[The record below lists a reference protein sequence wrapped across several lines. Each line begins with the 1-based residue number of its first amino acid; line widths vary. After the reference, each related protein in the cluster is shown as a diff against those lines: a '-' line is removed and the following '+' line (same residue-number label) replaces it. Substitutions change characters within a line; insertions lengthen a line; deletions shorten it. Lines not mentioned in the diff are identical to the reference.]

1 MSFLIRP
8 IEPEEYEAA
17 RALWDVVFPQ
27 DANGYSAYYF
37 SVRTRAQNI
46 LAAFEGERMV
56 GALHALP
63 YPLRF
68 GGRSVPTAM
77 IAGVATL
84 PEYRRR
90 GIAAALI
97 GAAHERLRA
106 QGVVA
111 ALLKPDA
118 DIYARF
124 GYVPFAYH
132 DEYTLTASEAASL
145 PASELHEAQADEM
158 LAVYNAFA
166 KAYAGMMARTQR
178 DMEAY
183 RREAL
188 LAGTA
193 LSDGQAYALVTPG
206 NERAEVWELAGSMPE
221 PLVRALALRYG
232 EISFRLPASMRPAGL
247 VPQSRMMFSMICPLD
262 SAALLRQTGASDF
275 GALLE
280 GELGPCCTLEF
291 C

>member
-1 MSFLIRP
+1 MSLLIRP
-8 IEPEEYEAA
+8 IEPGEYETA
-17 RALWDVVFPQ
+17 RALWDAVFPA

-37 SVRTRAQNI
+37 AERTRAEYV

-56 GALHALP
+56 GGLHALP

-68 GGRSVPTAM
+68 GGRVVPLAM

-84 PEYRRR
+84 AEYRRR

-97 GAAHERLRA
+97 DAAHERLRA
-106 QGVVA
+106 KGVAA

-118 DIYARF
+118 HIYARF

-132 DEYTLTASEAASL
+132 DEYALTAAEAAGL
-145 PASELHEAQADEM
+145 PASEPRAAEPGEM
-158 LAVYNAFA
+158 LAIYDAFA
-166 KAYAGMMARTQR
+166 KDFAGMMARTPY
-178 DMEAY
+178 DMETY
-183 RREAL
+183 LREAL
-188 LAGTA
+188 LAGAA

-206 NERAEVWELAGSMPE
+206 DGGAEVWELAGRAPE

-232 EISFRLPASMRPAGL
+232 KVAFRLPASMRPAGF
-247 VPQSRMMFSMICPLD
+247 VPASRMMFSMICPLD
-262 SAALLRQTGASDF
+262 TAALLRQTGASGL